1 MPGEHFETA
10 KGRREGPRPLSS
22 GFLRNQKPRIIVCIL
37 IIVFFGSAAYYS
49 SHASESAP
57 RTVYSTSLDE
67 AKLEAQT
74 PLLVNINTAD
84 AKELDELPG
93 VGPSTA
99 QKIIEHR
106 RHRGNFKSVDEL
118 ASVQNSENRE
128 LAFRALLFD
137 GGAERL
143 EWARA

>member
-10 KGRREGPRPLSS
+10 KGRRESPRPLSS
-22 GFLRNQKPRIIVCIL
+22 GFLRNHKPRIVVCIL
-37 IIVFFGSAAYYS
+37 IVVLFGSAAYYS
-49 SHASESAP
+49 SHASDSAP

-74 PLLVNINTAD
+74 PLLVNLNTAD

-106 RHRGNFKSVDEL
+106 RHRGNFRTVDEL
-118 ASVQNSENRE
+118 EQVP
-128 LAFRALLFD
+128 
-137 GGAERL
+137 GIGPKTL
-143 EWARA
+143 EKIKPFATV